1 MDEKIKIK
9 VDILKTKLIF
19 FSAVAGGSWANLSFK
34 LNFYDVIIGIVFAYG
49 IIGTL
54 KTLIKLNRIERNLQ

>member
-1 MDEKIKIK
+1 MDEKVKIK

-34 LNFYDVIIGIVFAYG
+34 LNFYDLMIGIVFIYS
-49 IIGTL
+49 IVGTL
-54 KTLIKLNRIERNLQ
+54 KTLIKLNKIEKDL

>member
-1 MDEKIKIK
+1 MNEKVKIK

-19 FSAVAGGSWANLSFK
+19 FSAIAGGSWTNLTFK
-34 LNFYDVIIGIVFAYG
+34 LNFYDVIIGIIFLYS

-54 KTLIKLNRIERNLQ
+54 KTLIKLNKIEKDL

>member
-1 MDEKIKIK
+1 MGEKIKIK

-19 FSAVAGGSWANLSFK
+19 FSAIAGGSWANLSFELK
-34 LNFYDVIIGIVFAYG
+34 FYDLIMGIVFIYS

-54 KTLIKLNRIERNLQ
+54 KTLIKLNKIEKDL